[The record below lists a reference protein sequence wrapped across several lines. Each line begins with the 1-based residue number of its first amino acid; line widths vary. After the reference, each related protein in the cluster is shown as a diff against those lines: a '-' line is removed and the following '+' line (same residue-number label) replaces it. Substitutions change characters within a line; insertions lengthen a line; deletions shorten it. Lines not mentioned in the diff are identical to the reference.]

1 MFLLPSLGIGLAL
14 AVVLGGRPSRLAS
27 VRLRLSTLVLLALG
41 LQLVVFTGLGAGI
54 PADVGEVLHV
64 GSYALLIAFAVANL
78 HIRALVP
85 VLLGVSLNAVAIA
98 VNGGHMP
105 ISKAAADSVGDI
117 EATTLSAGAGHLETN
132 VSLGAQHLRFLGD
145 IFALPP
151 EIPLANT
158 FSIGDLLIGFGMI
171 AFLVVSSLDRGEKT
185 LSPSR
190 MLEPLRIGSFRRLAV
205 GKLISSVGDWLTLA
219 ALIGW
224 IYHGTGSTG
233 NVAVLLLVRLAPPIL
248 GGGVAAFVVD
258 RMRKERLLVWLE
270 VGRGLAVAVALTGV
284 LTGQLLAVF
293 AALAISG
300 ALLAMSN
307 AAVPALL
314 PGLVPPPQLASA
326 NASLGLAKDGA
337 MALGAI
343 GAGVALSWLGAAVA
357 LVADLGT
364 FAAAVLLFAG
374 IRARAV
380 AVDDEDAENPARS
393 GLSYIL
399 RSRGLFFLI
408 LSFGAATLATGLTNV
423 SLPRFLEHELGFGP
437 NGYGFAIAA
446 LATGLALGQALV
458 GFTRVGPT
466 AGRWIGVGLVM
477 MAGLF
482 VVLGLTDHRPTALL
496 LIGMIG
502 FVDGTTDVLY
512 ETVVQREADP
522 RRYGAVFGF
531 SSAFITTTMLGAVAL
546 GPLANRLFEPHVVI
560 IGTSAF
566 LVAAGA
572 IALFGM
578 RTTKAPPHPAA
589 APEPDHTRVVRPGED
604 LSIVTSAEL
613 SRLASAAAEAV
624 SQQFSVEIIAAP
636 AFDQWD
642 PEVVLASVE
651 KTSKVVVLHDNSGN
665 ELLAAELAATIGERC
680 FQHLDGP
687 VRCASAS
694 DEDLTGIVL
703 DLAEF

>member
-1 MFLLPSLGIGLAL
+1 MFLLPSLGIGLAVAL
-14 AVVLGGRPSRLAS
+14 VLGGRPSRLAS
-27 VRLRLSTLVLLALG
+27 VRIRLSALVLLALG
-41 LQLVVFTGLGAGI
+41 IQFVVFTRFGAEI
-54 PADVGEVLHV
+54 PAEVGGALHV
-64 GSYALLIAFAVANL
+64 GTYVLLIAFAAANL
-78 HIRALVP
+78 HVRALIP
-85 VLLGVSLNAVAIA
+85 VLLGVSLNAIAIA
-98 VNGGHMP
+98 ANGGHMP
-105 ISKAAADSVGDI
+105 ISKAAAASVGVD
-117 EATTLSAGAGHLETN
+117 TSLPPSSGHLETN
-132 VSLGAQHLRFLGD
+132 VSVDAEHFRFLGD
-145 IFALPP
+145 IFALPA

-171 AFLVVSSLDRGEKT
+171 AFIVVSSLERGEKT

-190 MLEPLRIGSFRRLAV
+190 LFQPLRIGSFRRLAL
-205 GKLISSVGDWLTLA
+205 GKLISSIGDWLTLA

-224 IYHGTGSTG
+224 IYHETGSTG

-248 GGGVAAFVVD
+248 GGGVAALVVD
-258 RMRKERLLVWLE
+258 RLPKERLLVWVE
-270 VGRGLAVAVALTGV
+270 VARGLAVAVALTGV

-293 AALAISG
+293 AALAVSG

-314 PGLVPPPQLASA
+314 PGLVPRAQLPSA

-337 MALGAI
+337 MAIGAI

-357 LVADLGT
+357 LAADLGT
-364 FAAAVLLFAG
+364 FAAAVLLYAG
-374 IRARAV
+374 IRRVRAV
-380 AVDDEDAENPARS
+380 AADDGDDESPARS

-399 RSRGLFFLI
+399 RSRALFFLI

-423 SLPRFLEHELGFGP
+423 SLPRFLELELGFGP

-466 AGRWIGVGLVM
+466 AGRWIGVGLAM

-496 LIGMIG
+496 LIGLIG

-531 SSAFITTTMLGAVAL
+531 SSAFITTTMLGAVAAA
-546 GPLANRLFEPHVVI
+546 PLANRLFEPHVVI

-572 IALFGM
+572 IAIFGM
-578 RTTKAPPHPAA
+578 RTTKAPPRPAA
-589 APEPDHTRVVRPGED
+589 APEPDPTRVVRPGED
-604 LSIVTSAEL
+604 LSIVTSVEL
-613 SRLASAAAEAV
+613 ARLASAAAEAV
-624 SQQFSVEIIAAP
+624 SQQLSVEIIAAP
-636 AFDQWD
+636 AFDQCD

-665 ELLAAELAATIGERC
+665 ELLAAELAATIGEQC

-687 VRCASAS
+687 VVRADSAE
-694 DEDLTGIVL
+694 DDLTAVVR
-703 DLAEF
+703 DLAAF